1 MKPGILVTGVV
12 LSAALLAAPAT
23 PMAAPPADEVTI
35 HEIANVLER
44 PEYASQ
50 LEGVTF
56 YFGDAPH
63 PRVARRIEADATTS
77 QRSRRFGRSA
87 EESCQWVMLSA
98 LIRLKNQTLANG
110 GNAVVNIRSNWD
122 NVEWSS
128 RTQYKCSAGFL
139 MAGVALKGDMVSLR

>member
-1 MKPGILVTGVV
+1 MKTGVLVTGVV

-23 PMAAPPADEVTI
+23 PTTAAADVVTI
-35 HEIANVLER
+35 HELANVLER
-44 PEYASQ
+44 PEYAAQ
-50 LEGVTF
+50 LEGVRF

-63 PRVARRIEADATTS
+63 PGVSRRIEADVTTS
-77 QRSRRFGRSA
+77 QRSRRLGRSA

-98 LIRLKNQTLANG
+98 LIRMKNQTLANG
-110 GNAVVNIRSNWD
+110 GNAVINLKSNWD

-128 RTQYKCSAGFL
+128 RTQYQCSAGFL

>member
-1 MKPGILVTGVV
+1 MKTGLAVTAVV

-23 PMAAPPADEVTI
+23 PTTAAADVVTT
-35 HEIANVLER
+35 HELAAVLER
-44 PEYASQ
+44 PEYAAQ
-50 LEGVTF
+50 LEGVRF

-63 PRVARRIEADATTS
+63 PGVARRIEADATTS
-77 QRSRRFGRSA
+77 QRSRRLGRSS

-98 LIRLKNQTLANG
+98 LLRLKSQAEATG
-110 GNAVVNIRSNWD
+110 GNAVVNVRSNWD

-139 MAGVALKGDMVSLR
+139 MAGVALKGDVVRLR